1 MIYLTWTEWTNLTA
15 IQHGSRACSALVN
28 LGAVDELLLL
38 GVVRP
43 GPGGLQAVPGKR
55 VMIAVA
61 EGIEERRS
69 ACQ

>member
-1 MIYLTWTEWTNLTA
+1 MIYLTWTEWMTLTA
-15 IQHGSRACSALVN
+15 IQSGNKNCNALVN
-28 LGAVDELLLL
+28 LEAVDELLML

-61 EGIEERRS
+61 EGLEERKPT
-69 ACQ
+69 CQ